1 MPGTA
6 TANKVQFGL
15 SNAYYAKLDPAKGTY
30 EIPVA
35 IKGSVSLSLDVE
47 GDSSKFYA
55 DNVAYWATNKNDGYS
70 GTLEVAYVEQKM
82 TQDLLGFVDDAGL
95 NLEFS
100 DSQPSP
106 FALLFEIDGNVN
118 KQRFVL
124 YNCTLSRP
132 KTDAKTTES
141 SVEPN
146 TQSLDITAIGV
157 DLKFNNVTRNVI
169 KGVMEGTEANKAKF
183 DKFFEGVLLPT
194 AGA

>member
-1 MPGTA
+1 MPGAT

-15 SNAYYAKLDPAKGTY
+15 SNAHYAKLDISQGTY
-30 EIPVA
+30 EKPVP
-35 IKGSVSLSLDVE
+35 IKGSVSLSLDIE

-70 GTLEVAYVEQKM
+70 GSIELAYVEQKL
-82 TQDLLGFVDDAGL
+82 TQDLLGFVDDGGL

-132 KTDAKTTES
+132 KTDAKTIEGG
-141 SVEPN
+141 VEPN

-183 DKFFEGVLLPT
+183 DKFFDSVLLPT